1 MKAMALCLKPTPKT
15 GASARDLLN
24 QQVHQTADDQQ
35 RQTHIHKHPEHHHKG
50 EAGLFQAMAHHGLC
64 LFAKA
69 KFVHH
74 GVRILGA

>member
-1 MKAMALCLKPTPKT
+1 
-15 GASARDLLN
+15 
-24 QQVHQTADDQQ
+24 
-35 RQTHIHKHPEHHHKG
+35 
-50 EAGLFQAMAHHGLC
+50 MAHHGLC